1 MDLVR
6 KLFIC
11 LAATFAAGLLF
22 VNIYNSVVD
31 TPNWGG
37 NIPASIQAS
46 RDYFRFATPATFYRV
61 ISPLGQ
67 ILTLLALILCWTADR
82 RVRYFLLA
90 ALVLAVAAD
99 PLTFGYF
106 YPRNKI
112 MFIDPIEGNVAA
124 IRSAFAQWATVNW
137 IRSAVVAAG
146 LLFDFAAL
154 TQFLSLR
161 K

>member
-1 MDLVR
+1 MDFAR
-6 KLFIC
+6 KVFVC
-11 LAATFAAGLLF
+11 LAVTFAAGLLF

-37 NIPASIQAS
+37 SIPASIQTS
-46 RDYFRFATPATFYRV
+46 RDYFRFANPGTFYRV
-61 ISPLGQ
+61 FSPAGQ
-67 ILTLLALILCWTADR
+67 IVTLIALVLCWKVDK

-90 ALVLAVAAD
+90 ALIIAVGAD
-99 PLTFGYF
+99 ALTFSYF

-112 MFIDPIEGNVAA
+112 MFIDPIDGNLDA
-124 IRSAFAQWATVNW
+124 IRSAYAQWETVNW

-146 LLFDFAAL
+146 LIFNFAAL
-154 TQFLSLR
+154 SRLLGSR

>member
-1 MDLVR
+1 MDFAR
-6 KLFIC
+6 KVFVC
-11 LAATFAAGLLF
+11 LAVTFAAGLLF

-37 NIPASIQAS
+37 SIPASIQAS
-46 RDYFRFATPATFYRV
+46 RDYFRFANPGTFYRV
-61 ISPLGQ
+61 FSPAGQ
-67 ILTLLALILCWTADR
+67 IVTLIALVLCWKVDK

-90 ALVLAVAAD
+90 ALIIAVGAD
-99 PLTFGYF
+99 ALTFSYF

-112 MFIDPIEGNVAA
+112 MFIDPIDGNLDA
-124 IRSAFAQWATVNW
+124 IRSAYAQWETVNW

-146 LLFDFAAL
+146 LIFNFAAL
-154 TQFLSLR
+154 SRLLGSR